1 MAVASQTALTTWK
14 LFKTEIPVK
23 IPSQIPDAFGIV
35 YNADGTIPAVNDRK
49 YVISE
54 KSLEDYRRYLDDTG
68 LQTEYAKS
76 IEILHLLG
84 GKVKTVDDN
93 GFAIAD
99 DGSPPG
105 MAKNTALYCV
115 DLKAKAVELY
125 TGNAGYAAFM
135 NTLLTA
141 NYTLAE
147 AREKANN
154 RYKGIVKDE
163 IDLLRKKYP
172 INSYAEYFKK
182 YGKGSA

>member
-14 LFKTEIPVK
+14 LFKTDLPNDTPTKVPAAFLK
-23 IPSQIPDAFGIV
+23 IYDDAGAQV
-35 YNADGTIPAVNDRK
+35 ADRNT
-49 YVISE
+49 ISE

-84 GKVKTVDDN
+84 GKVKTVDKN
-93 GFAIAD
+93 GFAIDD